1 MTTPML
7 AATRRTQE
15 LSALHGTEVADLLV
29 VGGGITGAGVA
40 LDAASRGLSVVL
52 VERGDLASGTSRWSS
67 KLAHGGLRYIAAG
80 QIGVAWESAVERNR
94 LIRHIAPHLVQPMTF
109 VIPSPPAVRPSER
122 VIGRIGMGIA
132 DTLRAASRTPAVLP
146 STRWVNGDRM
156 RKLLPMLQDRREAAL
171 HVDGALE
178 DDARLVVAIART
190 AASYGARILTHC
202 RASDVSASGARVTDE
217 LTGDSYD
224 VDARCVVVAAGVWS
238 GGLVNDVPLQPSKGA
253 HLLLR
258 AEALGDPSCAFNILV
273 PGTRNRYVFAVP
285 RPDGTVQVGLTD
297 DAVDVIEDEPAVTAA
312 DEKFLLETL
321 SSGLTRDVTSE
332 DVVGRFAGLRPLLR
346 SADERNPADLSRRHA
361 LLDRDGVLVIV
372 GGKLTTYR
380 AMAEDTVDR
389 VVQRLGTGGACVT
402 RTLPLVGAGAVTDA
416 AELPPRL
423 VRRFGAEASRV
434 AACGPLE
441 PIAAG
446 VSVLKC
452 EAGWALTAEGAVTAG
467 DVERRLRLD
476 LVPAWRNAARDYVE
490 EVVDAAAR

>member
-1 MTTPML
+1 MTSSLLTGERRASEL
-7 AATRRTQE
+7 AAVRQDRP
-15 LSALHGTEVADLLV
+15 LDLLV
-29 VGGGITGAGVA
+29 VGGGVTGAGVA
-40 LDAASRGLSVVL
+40 LDAASRGLRVVL

-94 LIRHIAPHLVQPMTF
+94 LFRHIAPHLVQPMTF
-109 VIPSPPAVRPSER
+109 VIPSPPAVRPRER

-132 DTLRAASRTPAVLP
+132 DGLRAASRTPSLLP
-146 STRWVNGDRM
+146 RTRWISNDEM
-156 RKLLPMLQDRREAAL
+156 HALMPMMQERREAAL
-171 HVDGALE
+171 HVDGSLE

-190 AASYGARILTHC
+190 AASYGAHILTHC
-202 RASDVSASGARVTDE
+202 RARDVRAAGATVVDE
-217 LTGDSYD
+217 LTGETADI
-224 VDARCVVVAAGVWS
+224 DARCVVVAAGVWS
-238 GGLVNDVPLQPSKGA
+238 GGLVADVPLQPSKGA

-258 AEALGDPSCAFNILV
+258 AESLGNPACAFNILV

-297 DAVDVIEDEPAVTAA
+297 DAVEVIEDEPGVTAS

-321 SSGLTRDVTSE
+321 SSGLTRDVTAD

-346 SADERNPADLSRRHA
+346 SAEDRNPADLSRQHA

-389 VVQRLGTGGACVT
+389 VVRRLDAGRACVT
-402 RTLPLVGAGAVTDA
+402 RTLPLVGAGAVTHA
-416 AELPPRL
+416 TGLPPRL
-423 VRRFGAEASRV
+423 VRRFGAEAAQV

-441 PIAAG
+441 PVAPG
-446 VSVLKC
+446 LPMLKC
-452 EAGWALTAEGAVTAG
+452 EAGWALAAEGAVTVD

-476 LVPAWRNAARDYVE
+476 LVPAWRKAARGYLED
-490 EVVDAAAR
+490 VVGGAAR

>member
-1 MTTPML
+1 MTGSL
-7 AATRRTQE
+7 LNASRRTREMAE
-15 LSALHGTEVADLLV
+15 LRVGAPVDLLV
-29 VGGGITGAGVA
+29 VGGGVTGAGVA
-40 LDAASRGLSVVL
+40 LDAASRGLRVVL

-94 LIRHIAPHLVQPMTF
+94 LFRHIAPHLVQPMTF
-109 VIPSPPAVRPSER
+109 VIPSPPAVRQRER

-132 DTLRAASRTPAVLP
+132 DSLRAASRTPSVLP
-146 STRWVNGDRM
+146 PTRWIGKDEM
-156 RKLLPMLQDRREAAL
+156 RALVPALQDRREAVL

-190 AASYGARILTHC
+190 AASYGARVLTHC
-202 RASDVSASGARVTDE
+202 SARDVHASGATVVDE
-217 LTGDSYD
+217 LSGETTD

-238 GGLVNDVPLQPSKGA
+238 GGLVADVPLQPSKGA

-258 AEALGDPSCAFNILV
+258 SEALGSPTCAFNILV

-297 DAVDVIEDEPAVTAA
+297 DAIDAIEDEPQVSAS
-312 DEKFLLETL
+312 DEAFLLETL
-321 SSGLTRDVTSE
+321 SSGLTHDVTAD

-346 SADERNPADLSRRHA
+346 SAENRSPADLSRRHA

-389 VVQRLGTGGACVT
+389 VVQRLGSGGGCAT
-402 RTLPLVGAGAVTDA
+402 RTLPLVGAARVTDA
-416 AELPPRL
+416 AGLPPRL
-423 VRRFGAEASRV
+423 VRRFGADASQV
-434 AACGPLE
+434 AACGPLD
-441 PIAAG
+441 PIAPG
-446 VSVLKC
+446 LPMLKC
-452 EAGWALTAEGAVTAG
+452 EAGWARAAEGAVTAD

-476 LVPAWRNAARDYVE
+476 LVPDWRAAARGYVE
-490 EVVDAAAR
+490 EVVDG